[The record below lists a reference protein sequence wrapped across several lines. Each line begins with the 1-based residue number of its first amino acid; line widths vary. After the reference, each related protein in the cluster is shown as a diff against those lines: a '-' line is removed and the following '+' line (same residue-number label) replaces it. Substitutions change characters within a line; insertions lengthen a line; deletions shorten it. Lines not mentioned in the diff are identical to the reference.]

1 MIITVC
7 NLDYLIEPVH
17 MRLGDFEGTVYS
29 NALVRTALVNA
40 VKFLQK
46 RWRSKYQ
53 VLSSG
58 MIADIQPS
66 GFAEQGLIW
75 VSTTNGYS
83 FISAGFEVNDVFRN
97 PFLEF
102 DQPSPPV
109 VEQNDEDAI
118 VLAAAYLVHLGK
130 LTSSSATFV
139 SWSTEDIKYTN
150 SESSR
155 SMKVVLDTLM
165 AELNVLFKTRIAQ
178 PKATRQPL
186 NIVVGTKV
194 Y

>member
-1 MIITVC
+1 MITAI
-7 NLDYLIEPVH
+7 NNMDYLIEPVR
-17 MRLGDFEGTVYS
+17 MRLGDFDGTTYS

-53 VLSSG
+53 ILNSG
-58 MIADIQPS
+58 MLSAPQPS
-66 GFAEQGLIW
+66 GLLEQGYIW

-83 FISAGFEVNDVFRN
+83 FINAGFEINDVFRN

-102 DQPSPPV
+102 QQPEPPV
-109 VEQNDEDAI
+109 IEQNDEDAI

-130 LTSSSATFV
+130 LTSSSSTFV

-150 SESSR
+150 SESSK

-165 AELNVLFKTRIAQ
+165 TELNTLFKTRIAQ
-178 PKATRQPL
+178 PRATRQPL
-186 NIVVGTKV
+186 NIVIGTKV

>member
-1 MIITVC
+1 MILASC
-7 NLDYLIEPVH
+7 NLDYLIESVRI
-17 MRLGDFEGTVYS
+17 RLGDYDGTAYS
-29 NALVRTALVNA
+29 DALIRTSLVNS

-53 VLSSG
+53 ILASG
-58 MIADIQPS
+58 MVADLQPS
-66 GFAEQGLIW
+66 GYLEQGLVW

-83 FISAGFEVNDVFRN
+83 FISVSFSENDVFRN

-102 DQPSPPV
+102 LQPEPPV
-109 VEQNDEDAI
+109 IEQNDEDAI

-130 LTSSSATFV
+130 LTSSSSTFV

-150 SESSR
+150 SESSK
-155 SMKVVLDTLM
+155 SMKVVLDALL

-178 PKATRQPL
+178 PRATRQPL
-186 NIVVGTKV
+186 NVVVGTKV

>member
-1 MIITVC
+1 
-7 NLDYLIEPVH
+7 

-29 NALVRTALVNA
+29 NALIRTALVNA

-58 MIADIQPS
+58 MIAEVQPS

-118 VLAAAYLVHLGK
+118 VLAATYLVHLGK

-165 AELNVLFKTRIAQ
+165 TELNVLFKTRIAQ